1 MKLLIAGYLLAV
13 AVTSVLSETIHGLVV
28 FTRHGDRTSK
38 FYKGYQMTDLGAT
51 QVHSVGSFYRARY
64 IEDGAPHKILNISP
78 ERHQHSQIWASAP
91 DQSVILSI
99 VKSIPMGLCGGAF
112 RLTDN
117 KILLQTATNF
127 LQGLYPP
134 LGALDPDLAVDTD
147 GSDTMSP
154 INGYQ
159 FIPIHGEPNEAPD
172 TIWLKGD
179 DGCPAYTSAS
189 NSYET
194 SAEYLSTVDSTRKFY
209 SQFAEP
215 LNNVMPAENV
225 TYAHAYDVFDLFNVG
240 SIHNESFASVVTT
253 PQLSQLRYYADALE
267 WGHNY
272 NLTQPARSIG
282 GMTLAGG
289 ILRQLNQ
296 TVSTQGNLKLS
307 LLAGSYDT
315 FLAFF
320 GLTNLTA
327 NNADFMGLP
336 GYASSMTFELFTD
349 ESTTTFPRDTADLR
363 VRFLFRN
370 GTDVSTPPTAFPL
383 FGRAEDSIS
392 YDDFV
397 DELGS
402 RAINSVNE
410 WCSTCQT
417 SDGFCSQDGYASS
430 SGDSSSRVNDD
441 SSSGLTAVHA
451 GVIGAMTTLGVLTI
465 IAVAVFFCRRKPASG
480 PPLEKRSSGSE
491 TESGISA

>member
-1 MKLLIAGYLLAV
+1 
-13 AVTSVLSETIHGLVV
+13 
-28 FTRHGDRTSK
+28 
-38 FYKGYQMTDLGAT
+38 MTDLGAT
-51 QVHSVGSFYRARY
+51 QVHSAGSFYRARY

-78 ERHQHSQIWASAP
+78 ERYQPSQIWASAP

-99 VKSIPMGLCGGAF
+99 VKPMPMGVF
-112 RLTDN
+112 KLTDN

-134 LGALDPDLAVDTD
+134 LGDLDHDLALESATNE
-147 GSDTMSP
+147 SDTISP
-154 INGYQ
+154 SNGYQ
-159 FIPIHGEPNEAPD
+159 FIPIHGKPNEAPD

-179 DGCPAYTSAS
+179 DDCPAYTTAS
-189 NSYET
+189 KSYQA
-194 SAEYLSTVDSTRKFY
+194 SVEYLSTVDSSREFY

-267 WGHNY
+267 RGHNY

-282 GMTLAGG
+282 GMALAGG

-327 NNADFMGLP
+327 ANANFMGLP

-349 ESTTTFPRDTADLR
+349 GTTTTFPRDTADLR

-370 GTDVSTPPTAFPL
+370 GTDVSTTLTAFPL
-383 FGRAEDSIS
+383 FGRAKDSIA

-402 RAINSVNE
+402 RAINSVSE
-410 WCSTCQT
+410 WCSTCQS
-417 SDGFCSQDGYASS
+417 SDSFCSQDEYASS
-430 SGDSSSRVNDD
+430 SGNSSSSVRNEDR
-441 SSSGLTAVHA
+441 SSGMTAVHA
-451 GVIGAMTTLGVLTI
+451 GVIGAMTTLGVLAI
-465 IAVAVFFCRRKPASG
+465 IAVAVFFCRRTSASS
-480 PPLEKRSSGSE
+480 PLLEKKSSGSE
-491 TESGISA
+491 SDSGLSA

>member
-1 MKLLIAGYLLAV
+1 
-13 AVTSVLSETIHGLVV
+13 
-28 FTRHGDRTSK
+28 
-38 FYKGYQMTDLGAT
+38 
-51 QVHSVGSFYRARY
+51 
-64 IEDGAPHKILNISP
+64 
-78 ERHQHSQIWASAP
+78 
-91 DQSVILSI
+91 
-99 VKSIPMGLCGGAF
+99 
-112 RLTDN
+112 
-117 KILLQTATNF
+117 
-127 LQGLYPP
+127 
-134 LGALDPDLAVDTD
+134 
-147 GSDTMSP
+147 MSP
-154 INGYQ
+154 FNGYQ
-159 FIPIHGEPNEAPD
+159 FIPVHGEPNEAPD

-179 DGCPAYTSAS
+179 DGCPAYTKAS
-189 NSYET
+189 NSYQT
-194 SAEYLSTVDSTRKFY
+194 SVEYLSTVNSSRKFY

-225 TYAHAYDVFDLFNVG
+225 TYAHAYDVFDLLNVG

-296 TVSTQGNLKLS
+296 TVSTQGNLKFS

-327 NNADFMGLP
+327 VNADFMGLP

-349 ESTTTFPRDTADLR
+349 GNTSTFPRDTADLR

-370 GTDVSTPPTAFPL
+370 GTDESMPLIAFPL
-383 FGRAEDSIS
+383 FDRASDSIS
-392 YDDFV
+392 YDEFV

-402 RAINSVNE
+402 RAINSVGE
-410 WCSTCQT
+410 WCSTCQS
-417 SDGFCSQDGYASS
+417 SDGFCSQDEYASS
-430 SGDSSSRVNDD
+430 SGDSSSDVNYDD

-451 GVIGAMTTLGVLTI
+451 GVIGAMTTLGVLAI
-465 IAVAVFFCRRKPASG
+465 IAVAVFFCRRTSASS
-480 PPLEKRSSGSE
+480 PPSEKRSSGSE
-491 TESGISA
+491 SDSGISA

>member
-1 MKLLIAGYLLAV
+1 M
-13 AVTSVLSETIHGLVV
+13 ETV
-28 FTRHGDRTSK
+28 
-38 FYKGYQMTDLGAT
+38 
-51 QVHSVGSFYRARY
+51 
-64 IEDGAPHKILNISP
+64 
-78 ERHQHSQIWASAP
+78 
-91 DQSVILSI
+91 
-99 VKSIPMGLCGGAF
+99 
-112 RLTDN
+112 
-117 KILLQTATNF
+117 
-127 LQGLYPP
+127 
-134 LGALDPDLAVDTD
+134 TD

-154 INGYQ
+154 FNGYQ
-159 FIPIHGEPNEAPD
+159 FIPVHGEPNEAPD

-179 DGCPAYTSAS
+179 DGCPAYTKAS
-189 NSYET
+189 NSYQT
-194 SAEYLSTVDSTRKFY
+194 SVEYLSTVNSSRKFY

-225 TYAHAYDVFDLFNVG
+225 TYAHAYDVFDLLNVG

-296 TVSTQGNLKLS
+296 TVSTQGNLKFS

-327 NNADFMGLP
+327 VNADFMGLP

-349 ESTTTFPRDTADLR
+349 GNTSTFPRDTADLR

-370 GTDVSTPPTAFPL
+370 GTDESMPLIAFPL
-383 FGRAEDSIS
+383 FDRASDSIS
-392 YDDFV
+392 YDEFV

-402 RAINSVNE
+402 RAINSVGE
-410 WCSTCQT
+410 WCSTCQS
-417 SDGFCSQDGYASS
+417 SDGFCSQDEYASS
-430 SGDSSSRVNDD
+430 SGDSSSDVNYDD

-451 GVIGAMTTLGVLTI
+451 GVIGAMTTLGVLAI
-465 IAVAVFFCRRKPASG
+465 IAVAVFFCRRTSASS
-480 PPLEKRSSGSE
+480 PPSEKRSSGSE
-491 TESGISA
+491 SDSGISA

>member
-1 MKLLIAGYLLAV
+1 
-13 AVTSVLSETIHGLVV
+13 
-28 FTRHGDRTSK
+28 
-38 FYKGYQMTDLGAT
+38 MTDLGET

-78 ERHQHSQIWASAP
+78 QRHQPSQIWATAP

-99 VKSIPMGLCGGAF
+99 VKPMPMGRWDGAF
-112 RLTDN
+112 KLTDN

-134 LGALDPDLAVDTD
+134 LGDLDHNLAVESN
-147 GSDTMSP
+147 GSDTISP
-154 INGYQ
+154 SNGYQ

-179 DGCPAYTSAS
+179 DGCPAYTRAS
-189 NSYET
+189 NSYQT
-194 SAEYLSTVDSTRKFY
+194 SVDYLSTVDSSRKFY
-209 SQFAEP
+209 SQFAEA

-225 TYAHAYDVFDLFNVG
+225 TYAHAYDIFDLFNVG

-253 PQLSQLRYYADALE
+253 PQLSQLRYYADAFE

-282 GMTLAGG
+282 GMALAGG
-289 ILRQLNQ
+289 ILQQLNQ

-327 NNADFMGLP
+327 ANADFMGLP

-349 ESTTTFPRDTADLR
+349 GNTTTFPRDTADLR

-370 GTDVSTPPTAFPL
+370 GTDVSTPLTAFPL
-383 FGRAEDSIS
+383 FGRAQDSIS
-392 YDDFV
+392 YDNFV

-402 RAINSVNE
+402 RAINSVSE
-410 WCSTCQT
+410 WCSTCQS
-417 SDGFCSQDGYASS
+417 SDGFCSQDEYAS
-430 SGDSSSRVNDD
+430 SGDSSSSVINEDN
-441 SSSGLTAVHA
+441 SSGLTAVHA
-451 GVIGAMTTLGVLTI
+451 GVIGAMTTLGVLAI
-465 IAVAVFFCRRKPASG
+465 IAVVVFLCRRRSATRPL
-480 PPLEKRSSGSE
+480 LEKRSSGSE
-491 TESGISA
+491 TDSGISA